1 MIPQS
6 AGLAAEGASILIVDD
21 TPANLVALEAVLE
34 PLGVRIVKA
43 TTGREAIEHV
53 VREPF
58 AVVLLDVQMPEL
70 DGFEVARRIRETAA
84 GAEAP
89 IIFLTAIHDDEAY
102 ARKGYASGGA
112 DYVTKPFDPEVLRA
126 RVRAFVDLF
135 HQRERLRLEQVGAR
149 TRERD
154 EALERL
160 AALLERER
168 AARCEAEIA
177 NRAKDEFLATV
188 SHELRTPLGA
198 ILGWTTIARR
208 HSQSPEAVR
217 ALAIV
222 ERNARMQMAI
232 VEDLLDLGRIVRG
245 GMRLEISATK
255 VADAVDGAALSAR
268 PAADAKQVSLRVAVD
283 PGVGVISADA
293 ARLQQIVTNL
303 LSNAIKFTPAGGH
316 VDLTAR
322 RVESKIVIEVRDDGE
337 GIHAEFLPRLFEPFR
352 QGDGSAT
359 RRHAGVG
366 LGLAIVKQLVEAHG
380 GEIRVHSDGEGKGAL
395 FTVTLPA
402 SAMLQPPTD
411 ASEAPQDGEST
422 ASTNDNRL
430 DGVRLLVVDDDEDSR
445 DFIACILAEQGAV
458 VVVASCAGEA
468 LDLLE
473 TTRPDVLLSDIGMPR
488 VDGYAL
494 LRRVREMPPARGG
507 ETPAVALTAYAR
519 AVDGE
524 RALAAGFQA
533 HLVKPVD
540 QDRLLQIVADLAG
553 RGTHRSQT
561 LLRTA
566 ASRCGARAHR

>member
-6 AGLAAEGASILIVDD
+6 AGLAPERASILIVDD

-34 PLGVRIVKA
+34 PLGVRIVRA
-43 TTGREAIEHV
+43 TTGREAIEYV

-58 AVVLLDVQMPEL
+58 AVVLLDVQMPAM

-84 GAEAP
+84 GAEVP

-112 DYVTKPFDPEVLRA
+112 DYVTKPFEPEVLRA

-135 HQRERLRLEQVGAR
+135 QQRERLRLAQVGAR

-168 AARCEAEIA
+168 TARREAEIA

-198 ILGWTTIARR
+198 ILGWATIARR
-208 HSQSPEAVR
+208 HANSPEAVR
-217 ALAIV
+217 ALAII
-222 ERNARMQMAI
+222 ERNARVQMAI
-232 VEDLLDLGRIVRG
+232 VEDVLDLGRILRG

-268 PAADAKQVSLRVAVD
+268 PAADAKKVNLRVAVD

-316 VDLTAR
+316 VELTAL
-322 RVESKIVIEVRDDGE
+322 RVESKIAIQVRDDGE
-337 GIHAEFLPRLFEPFR
+337 GIHAEFLPHLFEPFR
-352 QGDGSAT
+352 QGDGSTT

-366 LGLAIVKQLVEAHG
+366 LGLAIVKQLVDAHG
-380 GEIRVHSDGEGKGAL
+380 GEIRVHSDGEGKGAV
-395 FTVTLPA
+395 FTVNLPA
-402 SAMLQPPTD
+402 SAMLESPAD
-411 ASEAPQDGEST
+411 ALQGARDGEST

-445 DFIACILAEQGAV
+445 DLIACILAEQGAV
-458 VVVASCAGEA
+458 VAVASCAGEA

-473 TTRPDVLLSDIGMPR
+473 TTRPDVLLSDIGMPQ

-507 ETPAVALTAYAR
+507 KTPAVALTAYAR
-519 AVDGE
+519 AADGE

-533 HLVKPVD
+533 HVVKPVD
-540 QDRLLQIVADLAG
+540 QDRLLQIVADLVG
-553 RGTHRSQT
+553 RGNT
-561 LLRTA
+561 
-566 ASRCGARAHR
+566 